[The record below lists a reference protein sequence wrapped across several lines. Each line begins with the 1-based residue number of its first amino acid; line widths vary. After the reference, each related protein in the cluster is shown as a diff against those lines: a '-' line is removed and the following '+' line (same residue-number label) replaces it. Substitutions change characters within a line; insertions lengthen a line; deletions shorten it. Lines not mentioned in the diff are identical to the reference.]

1 MPHILTHRSIATLA
15 HFASSN
21 VLVAFDYDGTL
32 AAIASSPTRA
42 RMRVRTERLL
52 RSVAERYPC
61 VVISGRM
68 RADIARRIERVP
80 LWHVAGNHGVE
91 PWGEGEGGR
100 EVYASR
106 VRGWMPPLKR
116 RLAAHEGVVIEDKTY
131 SVTVHYR
138 HARRKRLAIRA
149 IVDVARRLRGSRVMG
164 GNQAVNVVPRGA
176 PHKGIALERVRNLL
190 ACDTIIYVG
199 DDDTDEDA
207 FRAAAPDRLLAIRI
221 GPKRRSRARHWLK
234 SQAEVDAFLQ
244 TLLSLRP
251 RRDRRQAT
259 ARASSK

>member
-52 RSVAERYPC
+52 RAVAERYPC

-91 PWGEGEGGR
+91 PWGEGER

-106 VRGWMPPLKR
+106 VRGWMPALKR
-116 RLAAHEGVVIEDKTY
+116 WLAAHEGVVIEDKTY

-138 HARRKRLAIRA
+138 HARRKRLAMRA

-190 ACDTIIYVG
+190 ACDTIIYMG

-207 FRAAAPDRLLAIRI
+207 FRAATPDRLLAIRI
-221 GPKRRSRARHWLK
+221 GAKRGSRARHSLK

-244 TLLSLRP
+244 TLLALRP
-251 RRDRRQAT
+251 KRYRRQAT
-259 ARASSK
+259 PRASSK